1 MKYSVVIRNRNEERY
16 IGHCIQSLVDFL
28 GDDIQIILV
37 DNEST
42 DNSIRIVN
50 TFDYLKINKMVVKKN
65 SYSPGHALNKGIQMC
80 DNPTTIVISAHC
92 EITKF
97 GRWDEQE
104 LNKTENPM
112 NGEGVVAV
120 WGKQI
125 PIWDGKTV
133 TPRYLW
139 SNFGDE
145 QKVNHFCKSE
155 KRHFFHNAFS
165 IFDTEFVKENKFDER
180 LSGKEDRYWATE
192 QIKNGYNIIYNPY
205 FIVKH
210 HYTDNGATWKG
221 VG

>member
-80 DNPTTIVISAHC
+80 DNPTTIVISAPC

-97 GRWDEQE
+97 GRGDEQE

-125 PIWDGKTV
+125 PIWDGKKV

-155 KRHFFHNAFS
+155 KRHLRKS
-165 IFDTEFVKENKFDER
+165 NK
-180 LSGKEDRYWATE
+180 
-192 QIKNGYNIIYNPY
+192 
-205 FIVKH
+205 
-210 HYTDNGATWKG
+210 
-221 VG
+221 